1 MAVIAVENKPF
12 GNVFKEELWAS
23 SAYCRG
29 TVVYNG
35 AAKSFKVG
43 DLVAV
48 NGGVP
53 ATAAAIVG
61 VVMRDATA
69 ALNTNTKLL
78 IARRGPI
85 QVNAGGLNLGAL
97 AAADVAA
104 ALDAKGFQVLET
116 AEFFSA

>member
-1 MAVIAVENKPF
+1 MAVIAVENQTF
-12 GNVFKEELWAS
+12 GNTFKEELWAS
-23 SAYCRG
+23 SGYCRG

-35 AAKSFKVG
+35 AAKTFKVG
-43 DLVAV
+43 DLVGAAGV
-48 NGGVP
+48 VP
-53 ATAAAIVG
+53 ANAGAIVG

-85 QVNAGGLNLGAL
+85 QVNAGGLNLGLL

>member
-1 MAVIAVENKPF
+1 MAVIATENQSF

-23 SAYCRG
+23 GAYCRG
-29 TVVYNG
+29 TVTYNG
-35 AAKSFKVG
+35 AAKTFKVG
-43 DLVAV
+43 DLVAAA
-48 NGGVP
+48 GAVP
-53 ATAAAIVG
+53 ATTADIVG

-69 ALNTNTKLL
+69 PLNTATKVL

-85 QVNAGGLNLGAL
+85 QVNAGGLILGL
-97 AAADVAA
+97 LDAADVAA